1 MRTNHYRNKPLDLD
15 WVKEGTEDYS
25 LIQTYRVNSCFDLT
39 QKTIINKENFT
50 LQTESGLVSPLGIS
64 HNAPTGKFKVLEKW
78 ENPYWKSANRF
89 YYPSKK
95 NPIGQYL
102 IIMGNIETGEKI
114 RQGIHQW
121 PDFEFDEN
129 GFSQGSISSNGC
141 IRVNPSDIQKIFEEI
156 KLGSSI
162 ILR

>member
-89 YYPSKK
+89 YAARLLSALRF
-95 NPIGQYL
+95 IL
-102 IIMGNIETGEKI
+102 
-114 RQGIHQW
+114 QW
-121 PDFEFDEN
+121 
-129 GFSQGSISSNGC
+129 
-141 IRVNPSDIQKIFEEI
+141 R
-156 KLGSSI
+156 L
-162 ILR
+162 